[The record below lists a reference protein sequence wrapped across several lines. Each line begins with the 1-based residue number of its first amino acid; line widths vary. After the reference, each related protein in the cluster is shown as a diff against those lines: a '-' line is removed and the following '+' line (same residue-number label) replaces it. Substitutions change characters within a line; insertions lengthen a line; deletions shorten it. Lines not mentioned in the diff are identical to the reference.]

1 MKQSSI
7 ILIFSLLQM
16 SCISVHIAERDIF
29 NPNKVSKLANNVHL
43 EDIYFTT
50 GDNIR
55 LNGWFIKQ
63 DSARG
68 TILYFGGNGFSLWN
82 RSTSDVINL
91 FTGLKLNLMLID
103 YRGYGRS
110 EGTPTIEGI
119 YEDGKS
125 AYAYLRARGDIDSTR
140 IIIYGHSIGTF
151 VASRV
156 GRIYPVAGVVLEGAI
171 SNTKEMSD
179 VALKERAPWYL
190 RWLVNISADS
200 VVLGLDNIRE
210 VSLMSK
216 PLLVLT
222 GEKDHLAP
230 PEMGRKVYEA
240 AHCPIKYF
248 EIIPNG
254 EHKDLYFTNHD
265 GRRDYYIKV
274 ISKYLDDVLVV
285 H

>member
-1 MKQSSI
+1 
-7 ILIFSLLQM
+7 
-16 SCISVHIAERDIF
+16 
-29 NPNKVSKLANNVHL
+29 
-43 EDIYFTT
+43 
-50 GDNIR
+50 

-68 TILYFGGNGFSLWN
+68 TFLYFGGNGFSVWN

-91 FTGLKLNLMLID
+91 FAGLKMNLMLID

-110 EGTPTIEGI
+110 EGNPTIAGI

-125 AYAYLRARGDIDSTR
+125 AYAYLRTRRDIDSTR

-156 GRIYPVAGVVLEGAI
+156 GCTYSVAGVVLEGAI

-190 RWLVNISADS
+190 RWLVKISADS
-200 VVLGLDNIRE
+200 VVLSMDNIKQ
-210 VSLMSK
+210 MSSITK
-216 PLLVLT
+216 PLLVVT
-222 GEKDHLAP
+222 GEKDNVAP

-240 AHCPIKYF
+240 ASSPIKHF
-248 EIIPNG
+248 EIIPHG
-254 EHKDLYFTNHD
+254 EHKDLYFTNVD

-274 ISKYLDDVLVV
+274 LSTYLDDILGV